1 MNMELIAINPKNQS
15 KVNRAISWAMKY
27 DLANDQRT
35 IAEDN
40 DDDKAF
46 NKLDRQCD
54 KAFEK
59 FYDLMD
65 ELPKG
70 QRKAIE
76 KILPLSIQGCH
87 TFFSN
92 Q

>member
-27 DLANDQRT
+27 DVANDQRT

>member
-1 MNMELIAINPKNQS
+1 MNLLTAINPKNQS
-15 KVNRAISWAMKY
+15 KVNRAISWAQKY
-27 DLANDQRT
+27 DVANDQRT

-46 NKLDRQCD
+46 NKFDRQCD
-54 KAFEK
+54 KAVDR

-70 QRKAIE
+70 QCKAIE

-92 Q
+92 R